1 MNIIRFLCKLDSDPN
16 LAATIAIIVMVL
28 IIIGCSAW
36 LIVKKVLL
44 NKKYH
49 ADEQFVKEYKKKLK
63 EKESQEQN
71 ETVKPGMIEE
81 DF

>member
-1 MNIIRFLCKLDSDPN
+1 MNIIRFLCKLDSDPS

-28 IIIGCSAW
+28 IIIGCSTW